1 LFQIK
6 TGSKKTWAG
15 FLFVLILLT
24 DFENGLSPAFIMKDF
39 FKRLFLLMA
48 LGGRLFAADPA
59 PVVDTVWTGTA
70 SDAWADSANWS
81 KGLPSGKGVA
91 NTVIQSGSGK
101 RTPVVTTSGNTTVG
115 QVYIMSGGSLV
126 IKKEGMLV
134 TAGNFVTGNNGHAGV
149 TDVAGGTLTVGGVL
163 LIGHNGFEGSLKI
176 DSGTVNAEGLSIHEA
191 GTAKIV
197 LVGSGKLILPNSEE
211 NLRNVRYWIDNTK
224 LITVQGA
231 EPSMEYSVDVDTEKQ
246 PGKIVISVWSGK

>member
-1 LFQIK
+1 MK
-6 TGSKKTWAG
+6 N
-15 FLFVLILLT
+15 LLK
-24 DFENGLSPAFIMKDF
+24 A
-39 FKRLFLLMA
+39 LFLLMA

-59 PVVDTVWTGTA
+59 PVVDTVWTGA
-70 SDAWADSANWS
+70 GSDAWADSANWS
-81 KGLPSGKGVA
+81 KGFPSGKGVA

-134 TAGNFVTGNNGHAGV
+134 TAGNFVTGNNGHAGM
-149 TDVAGGTLTVGGVL
+149 TDVTGGTLTVGGVL

-224 LITVQGA
+224 VITVQGA

>member
-1 LFQIK
+1 MKFSFK
-6 TGSKKTWAG
+6 T
-15 FLFVLILLT
+15 
-24 DFENGLSPAFIMKDF
+24 
-39 FKRLFLLMA
+39 LFLLMA
-48 LGGRLFAADPA
+48 LANRLFAADPA
-59 PVVDTVWTGTA
+59 PVEDTVWTGSA

-91 NTVIQSGSGK
+91 NMVIQSGSGK
-101 RTPVVTTSGNTTVG
+101 RAPVVTTLGNTTLG

-126 IKKEGMLV
+126 IKKEGMLA

-191 GTAKIV
+191 GAAKII

-224 LITVQGA
+224 LITVQGT
-231 EPSMEYSVDVDTEKQ
+231 EPSMEYSVDVDTEKN

>member
-1 LFQIK
+1 
-6 TGSKKTWAG
+6 
-15 FLFVLILLT
+15 
-24 DFENGLSPAFIMKDF
+24 MKDF
-39 FKRLFLLMA
+39 FKTLFLLIA
-48 LGGRLFAADPA
+48 LGGRLFAADPVS
-59 PVVDTVWTGTA
+59 VVDTVWTGAA
-70 SDAWADSANWS
+70 SDSWADSANWS
-81 KGLPSGKGVA
+81 KGLPSDKGVA

-101 RTPVVTTSGNTTVG
+101 RAPVVSTSGNTTVG

-126 IKKEGMLV
+126 IKKEGELT
-134 TAGNFVTGNNGHAGV
+134 TAGNFVTGNNGHAGM

-163 LIGHNGFEGSLKI
+163 LIGHNGFEGGLKI

-191 GTAKIV
+191 GVAKII

-224 LITVQGA
+224 LITVQRTDA
-231 EPSMEYSVDVDTEKQ
+231 SMEYSVDVDTEKK

>member
-1 LFQIK
+1 M
-6 TGSKKTWAG
+6 KKS
-15 FLFVLILLT
+15 FKKLI
-24 DFENGLSPAFIMKDF
+24 F
-39 FKRLFLLMA
+39 LMA
-48 LGGRLFAADPA
+48 LANRLFAADPVS
-59 PVVDTVWTGTA
+59 VVDTVWTGA
-70 SDAWADSANWS
+70 NSDAWADLANWS
-81 KGLPSGKGVA
+81 KGLPSGKGVG

-101 RTPVVTTSGNTTVG
+101 RAPVVTTSGNTTLG

-126 IKKEGMLV
+126 IKKEGMLA

-176 DSGTVNAEGLSIHEA
+176 DSGTVNAGGLSIHEA
-191 GTAKIV
+191 GAAKII

-224 LITVQGA
+224 LIIAQGT
-231 EPSMEYSVDVDTEKQ
+231 EPSMEYSVDVDTEKN

>member
-1 LFQIK
+1 
-6 TGSKKTWAG
+6 
-15 FLFVLILLT
+15 
-24 DFENGLSPAFIMKDF
+24 
-39 FKRLFLLMA
+39 MA

-59 PVVDTVWTGTA
+59 PVVDTVWTGAA

-134 TAGNFVTGNNGHAGV
+134 TAGNFVTGNNGHAGM
-149 TDVAGGTLTVGGVL
+149 TDVTGGTLTVGGVL

-197 LVGSGKLILPNSEE
+197 LVGTGKLILPNSEE

>member
-1 LFQIK
+1 MKNLLK
-6 TGSKKTWAG
+6 E
-15 FLFVLILLT
+15 LFV
-24 DFENGLSPAFIMKDF
+24 
-39 FKRLFLLMA
+39 LMA
-48 LGGRLFAADPA
+48 LGVRLFAADPV
-59 PVVDTVWTGTA
+59 PVVDTVWTGAT

-126 IKKEGMLV
+126 IKKEGMLA
-134 TAGNFVTGNNGHAGV
+134 TAGNFVTGNNGHAGM

-163 LIGHNGFEGSLKI
+163 LIGHNGFEGGLKI

-191 GTAKIV
+191 GAAKII

-224 LITVQGA
+224 LITVKGT

-246 PGKIVISVWSGK
+246 PGKIVLSVWSGK